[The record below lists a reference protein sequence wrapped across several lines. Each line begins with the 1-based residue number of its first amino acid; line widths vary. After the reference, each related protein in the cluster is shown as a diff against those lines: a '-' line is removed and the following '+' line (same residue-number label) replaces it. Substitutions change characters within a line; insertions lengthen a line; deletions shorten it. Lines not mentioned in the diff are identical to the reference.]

1 MNTTM
6 TLNTTAEGL
15 ALTSTRALTTTSFPR
30 KYVHSAFNNRQ
41 DALQAVGALRQAGFD
56 GRDIYL
62 LSYRDYEDALGRGQ
76 GFFSSLTSTDLDVY
90 LDAARR
96 GNLILAIRL
105 ANYGQVEQVR
115 DLLAPHRA
123 HLVRYVDAWTVAH
136 LLP

>member
-1 MNTTM
+1 
-6 TLNTTAEGL
+6 
-15 ALTSTRALTTTSFPR
+15 
-30 KYVHSAFNNRQ
+30 
-41 DALQAVGALRQAGFD
+41 LQAVGALRQAGFD
-56 GRDIYL
+56 VRDIYL